1 MMKFKVGISWDEF
14 VKEADRTELQEAI
27 KSGKIDA
34 ILNQFKEDLS
44 KAISGGLNK
53 EIQHLQVSVDLVDET
68 LDKECYDCGCGYN
81 TLYEPECP
89 QCKSWAS
96 V

>member
-34 ILNQFKEDLS
+34 ILNQFT
-44 KAISGGLNK
+44 GLCRF
-53 EIQHLQVSVDLVDET
+53 SR
-68 LDKECYDCGCGYN
+68 
-81 TLYEPECP
+81 
-89 QCKSWAS
+89 
-96 V
+96 

>member
-1 MMKFKVGISWDEF
+1 MLKLKFDASWDEF
-14 VKEADRTELQEAI
+14 VTDADKDDLKEAI
-27 KSGKIDA
+27 KSGEIDA

-44 KAISGGLNK
+44 IALSGGLNRK
-53 EIQHLQVSVDLVDET
+53 VQHLKVSVNLVDES

-96 V
+96 I